1 MRRGGQPDRSRL
13 LADERRRIELPRHG
27 KLRIGI
33 GYPNTYH
40 VAQSSLAFQWV
51 TELAGQSAEVGVER
65 CYADPALVG
74 TTLESCSPISDLDLL
89 AWSCSF
95 EPDAVGLLQTLA
107 RAGIPWCRQE
117 RGHRFPLLVLGGAVA
132 SINPLPLAPAIDVFC
147 LGPAELL
154 LPLLLQQMLSQPD
167 RDLLL
172 EDLADRD
179 GFFVPR
185 HHLDRHGRP
194 LRRLRRVQLRDPE
207 AAVPA
212 SHLVTP
218 HTEYSGR
225 ALVEISRGC
234 PEHCRFCWI
243 SYSAGRFHAY
253 PMAALAERIG
263 QLAALGDRI
272 GLVATAVGDHPQL
285 AEILDLCRRQ
295 HLDVAVSSLRI
306 PAMKPEVLQPLA
318 ESGARSVTIAPE
330 AGNDRLRAAIGKPI
344 RNQQVLA
351 AAATAQECGIDGL
364 KLYFLIGL
372 PGETDD
378 DLLSIAGLIGQVREI
393 MDRFGRQ
400 RGRLATLHVGINLLV
415 PKPYTPLHRQLMID
429 TGEARRRLAIIK
441 KALRK
446 LNNLRLDPPAIREAQ
461 WQGFLSRAGTAAFPL
476 IAEAASGKR
485 LGRLLA
491 DHRDTIDRVIR
502 HPCDG
507 EAPWHFIATAP
518 V

>member
-1 MRRGGQPDRSRL
+1 MRRGIPPDRASL
-13 LADERRRIELPRHG
+13 LAAERSRIELPRHG
-27 KLRIGI
+27 RLRIGI
-33 GYPNTYH
+33 GYPNSYH

-51 TELAGQSAEVGVER
+51 TELAGQIDEVGVER
-65 CYADPALVG
+65 FYADPALAG
-74 TTLESCSPISDLDLL
+74 TTMESRRPISDLDLL

-95 EPDAVGLLQTLA
+95 EPDAVGLLQTLT
-107 RAGIPWCRQE
+107 RAGIPWRSQE
-117 RGHRFPLLVLGGAVA
+117 RSHRFPLLVLGGAVA
-132 SINPLPLAPAIDVFC
+132 SINPLPLSPAIDVFC

-154 LPLLLQQMLSQPD
+154 LPLLLQKMLAQPD

-172 EDLADRD
+172 EDLAGLD

-185 HHLDRHGRP
+185 HHLDRQGRP
-194 LRRLRRVQLRDPE
+194 CRRLRRLQLRDPA

-243 SYSAGRFHAY
+243 SYSSGRFH
-253 PMAALAERIG
+253 PHPTAAIAERID
-263 QLAALGDRI
+263 QLAALSNRI

-285 AEILDLCRRQ
+285 AEFLELCRQRM
-295 HLDVAVSSLRI
+295 LDVSVSSLRI
-306 PAMKPEVLQPLA
+306 PAMVAEVLKPLA

-330 AGNDRLRAAIGKPI
+330 AGNDQLRAAIGKPI
-344 RNQQVLA
+344 SNQQVLA
-351 AAATAQECGIDGL
+351 AAVTAQECGIEGL

-400 RGRLATLHVGINLLV
+400 RGRLATLHVGINILV

-429 TGEARRRLAIIK
+429 TGEARRRLTIIK
-441 KALRK
+441 KGLRK

-461 WQGFLSRAGTAAFPL
+461 WQGFLSRAGTEAFPL
-476 IAEAASGKR
+476 IEGAASGIR
-485 LGRLLA
+485 LSRLLA
-491 DHRDTIDRVIR
+491 DHRDAVDRIIR
-502 HPCDG
+502 RPCEG
-507 EAPWHFIATAP
+507 GPPWHFITTAP